1 VASTTS
7 ISRPRGKR
15 LVFAAAGSALALLA
29 VALLARRFSD
39 TAWPLADADPL
50 KVTLVVGCFVLSF
63 FMRGLA
69 WQTLFRSKERPCSG
83 SCIASVSAAAASGSV
98 LPLRLDFAVKIAAIR
113 KLGRG
118 RAGLEA
124 IGLSMVSLALVDAA
138 ALAPLSIGAAA
149 VTGPIG
155 LRIPLAVTAVFGLGA
170 IALLIFA
177 PSLLAS
183 SVLGRTRLTARTAD
197 RLRLHQVSRVLT
209 FRAWLYMLCCWCS
222 RLLGFAVLLSA
233 LGVGY
238 SPDLALA
245 VICFGAV
252 AAIIPGAGSA
262 VTSAGAGAA
271 LLLAL
276 HVPRQEAVNLG
287 LSSGLL
293 LTIAA
298 LVAAVAGSVLVV
310 ARRRW
315 PSPFERVAA
324 AVS

>member
-1 VASTTS
+1 MHSSESHA
-7 ISRPRGKR
+7 PRGKR
-15 LVFAAAGSALALLA
+15 LAAALLGGALTMGA
-29 VALLARRFSD
+29 VALLANKLSG
-39 TAWPLADADPL
+39 TAWPLSKANPAL
-50 KVTLVVGCFVLSF
+50 LVAVGACFVVSF

-69 WQTLFRSKERPCSG
+69 WQTLFRTRERPCSG

-124 IGLSMVSLALVDAA
+124 ITLSMVSLGIVDAA

-149 VTGPIG
+149 FTDPLSIR
-155 LRIPLAVTAVFGLGA
+155 LPLAITAVAGIGA
-170 IALLIFA
+170 VALLVLA
-177 PSLLAS
+177 PRLLRAP
-183 SVLGRTRLTARTAD
+183 VLERTRLTRKVTGA
-197 RLRLHQVSRVLT
+197 LRQHQVSGRHT
-209 FRAWLYMLCCWCS
+209 FRAWLMMSCCWCL
-222 RLLGFAVLLSA
+222 RLLGFALLLA
-233 LGVGY
+233 AVGVGY

-252 AAIIPGAGSA
+252 AALVPGAGSA

-276 HVPRQEAVNLG
+276 NVPKEEAIKVGLG
-287 LSSGLL
+287 SGLL

-298 LVAAVAGSVLVV
+298 IVAAVLGSLLTV
-310 ARRRW
+310 ARHRW
-315 PSPFERVAA
+315 PVAFERVAA
-324 AVS
+324 AVY